1 MRVLITGITSFLG
14 RAISN
19 EMLKRG
25 IVVYGIVRET
35 SKNAKDLDKRINII
49 YADLDNIEKLD
60 IDKIGNIDV
69 LIHLAW
75 DGIGSKGRMDKQVQA
90 RNILNTLKIVE
101 LVSKLGC
108 KRVLFSG
115 SQAEYGLTYEKA
127 KHLKDLEIDFNT
139 ENVLNIYKNESLSSE
154 IGLNVFE
161 IETNKNKYFA
171 KNIIISTGTV
181 PKSLNIPGEQEYYG
195 KGVSYCATCD
205 GMLYKK
211 KDVAVVGGGNTAL
224 ESITVLSEI
233 CNNVYVFVRRNKF
246 RGEQIVVDNI
256 LKKENV
262 HIIYNTSL
270 TEIKGDENF
279 VTEITT
285 TNGNYNVDGVFIT
298 IGTNPNSE
306 LFKDLV
312 SLNEFNE
319 IITNHQTM
327 ETSFKNIYAIGDVR
341 DTKIRQILTGMSDA
355 IYAIHDILSNNSK
368 LS

>member
-25 IVVYGIVRET
+25 IEVYGIVRET

-127 KHLKDLEIDFNT
+127 KHLKDLEENESYKCSPISEYGKAKLEVYEKVSKLCESFSMEYVHLRIFSVYGGGDHQTSLVSMCIRAIIEKKKIVLSECKQLWNYIYIDDCARAISDLAVCKLF
-139 ENVLNIYKNESLSSE
+139 ENVLIVNVAGKDTKPLWEFAFSIQATLCKTNEEFIFFEKKEVSSE
-154 IGLNVFE
+154 
-161 IETNKNKYFA
+161 
-171 KNIIISTGTV
+171 GT
-181 PKSLNIPGEQEYYG
+181 PYL
-195 KGVSYCATCD
+195 
-205 GMLYKK
+205 
-211 KDVAVVGGGNTAL
+211 
-224 ESITVLSEI
+224 
-233 CNNVYVFVRRNKF
+233 
-246 RGEQIVVDNI
+246 
-256 LKKENV
+256 
-262 HIIYNTSL
+262 
-270 TEIKGDENF
+270 
-279 VTEITT
+279 
-285 TNGNYNVDGVFIT
+285 
-298 IGTNPNSE
+298 NPNIDRLRE
-306 LFKDLV
+306 LTNFKERV
-312 SLNEFNE
+312 SFEE
-319 IITNHQTM
+319 GV
-327 ETSFKNIYAIGDVR
+327 K
-341 DTKIRQILTGMSDA
+341 KIE
-355 IYAIHDILSNNSK
+355 K
-368 LS
+368 LYSM

>member
-25 IVVYGIVRET
+25 IEVYGIVRET

-127 KHLKDLEIDFNT
+127 KHLKD
-139 ENVLNIYKNESLSSE
+139 
-154 IGLNVFE
+154 
-161 IETNKNKYFA
+161 
-171 KNIIISTGTV
+171 
-181 PKSLNIPGEQEYYG
+181 
-195 KGVSYCATCD
+195 
-205 GMLYKK
+205 
-211 KDVAVVGGGNTAL
+211 
-224 ESITVLSEI
+224 
-233 CNNVYVFVRRNKF
+233 
-246 RGEQIVVDNI
+246 
-256 LKKENV
+256 
-262 HIIYNTSL
+262 
-270 TEIKGDENF
+270 
-279 VTEITT
+279 
-285 TNGNYNVDGVFIT
+285 
-298 IGTNPNSE
+298 
-306 LFKDLV
+306 
-312 SLNEFNE
+312 
-319 IITNHQTM
+319 
-327 ETSFKNIYAIGDVR
+327 
-341 DTKIRQILTGMSDA
+341 
-355 IYAIHDILSNNSK
+355 
-368 LS
+368 

>member
-1 MRVLITGITSFLG
+1 
-14 RAISN
+14 
-19 EMLKRG
+19 
-25 IVVYGIVRET
+25 
-35 SKNAKDLDKRINII
+35 
-49 YADLDNIEKLD
+49 
-60 IDKIGNIDV
+60 
-69 LIHLAW
+69 
-75 DGIGSKGRMDKQVQA
+75 
-90 RNILNTLKIVE
+90 
-101 LVSKLGC
+101 
-108 KRVLFSG
+108 
-115 SQAEYGLTYEKA
+115 
-127 KHLKDLEIDFNT
+127 
-139 ENVLNIYKNESLSSE
+139 
-154 IGLNVFE
+154 
-161 IETNKNKYFA
+161 
-171 KNIIISTGTV
+171 
-181 PKSLNIPGEQEYYG
+181 
-195 KGVSYCATCD
+195 
-205 GMLYKK
+205 MLYKK